1 MKNILV
7 LGIGNQLMM
16 DDGIGV
22 SVVKELESRNT
33 DSEIRYMI
41 GETDVDFC
49 IDEMEKADYVII
61 VDAAFLGVEPCTVRT
76 FWLKDGLEETSLS
89 LFVHDMNLLHA
100 MKRYNYMGQGV
111 LIAIEA
117 CKIKCSIKLSEE
129 MEKNFPTIVDEVEDI
144 IMYLKEGINQKE
156 FIR

>member
-1 MKNILV
+1 MKKILV

-22 SVVKELESRNT
+22 SVVKELELRNT
-33 DSEIRYMI
+33 DSEIRYII

-49 IDEMEKADYVII
+49 IDEMEKSDYVII

-76 FWLKDGLEETSLS
+76 FWLKDVLDETYLS
-89 LFVHDMNLLHA
+89 PFIHDMNLTHA
-100 MKRYNYMGQGV
+100 MKRYNYMGEGV

-117 CKIKCSIKLSEE
+117 CKIKYSIKLSQE
-129 MEKNFPTIVDEVEDI
+129 MEKNFPTIIDEVEEI
-144 IMYLKEGINQKE
+144 IMCLKEGLNQEE
-156 FIR
+156 FIS

>member
-76 FWLKDGLEETSLS
+76 FWLKDVLEETSLS